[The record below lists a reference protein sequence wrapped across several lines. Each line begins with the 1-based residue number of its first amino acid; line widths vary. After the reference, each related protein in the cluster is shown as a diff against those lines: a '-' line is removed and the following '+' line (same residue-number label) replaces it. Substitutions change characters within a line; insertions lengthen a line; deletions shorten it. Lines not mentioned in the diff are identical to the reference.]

1 MEKKDFN
8 CGDSGPGPYQEM
20 KRKLESE
27 VEGTARKKK
36 RKKRHYEEKSK
47 EKSKKASS
55 NEQLPEEDQ
64 KVNKM
69 DREDSKKSKRP
80 SCDDHQKKKM
90 DKEDSEEG
98 KPQCDHCQKKKRD
111 REDSEEDGNDQKRQR
126 ADPTE
131 PNPQT
136 ITSYEFHSELGQGG
150 YSRVML
156 ATLGDSPPV
165 AIKIIKKNSGCIS
178 NSILTEAN
186 VLRIT
191 SECPYLCHGYAAFQ
205 TQRHAFLVM
214 ELLSGGSLEE
224 QINAHG
230 CLDMTRVLFYS
241 AELVC
246 GLESL
251 HNMGIVHRD
260 LKPANI
266 MLDGEGHIK
275 ITDFGLAKINI
286 FDNKTITG
294 RAGTMGYIAPEIL
307 NNREYTAA
315 VDWWALGIII
325 FEMATG
331 ESPFLD
337 GSDEEE
343 HTDSV
348 IYEEPVFPQWLDED
362 LVDLLKKL
370 LKKKPQQRLGVCGT
384 IKDHPFFSC
393 IDWEELESQEPPVQ
407 PIPTIDLLKPL
418 EGKAPS
424 FLQPQRND
432 TTSGGSK
439 KNSGFSFV
447 SSTWQR

>member
-1 MEKKDFN
+1 
-8 CGDSGPGPYQEM
+8 
-20 KRKLESE
+20 L
-27 VEGTARKKK
+27 
-36 RKKRHYEEKSK
+36 
-47 EKSKKASS
+47 
-55 NEQLPEEDQ
+55 
-64 KVNKM
+64 
-69 DREDSKKSKRP
+69 
-80 SCDDHQKKKM
+80 
-90 DKEDSEEG
+90 
-98 KPQCDHCQKKKRD
+98 
-111 REDSEEDGNDQKRQR
+111 
-126 ADPTE
+126 
-131 PNPQT
+131 
-136 ITSYEFHSELGQGG
+136 TSYEFHSELGQGG

-156 ATLGDSPPV
+156 ATLGNRPPV
-165 AIKIIKKNSGCIS
+165 AIKVIKITSGCIS

-191 SECPYLCHGYAAFQ
+191 SECPYLCHGYAAFH

-214 ELLSGGSLEE
+214 ELLSGGSLED
-224 QINAHG
+224 QINTHG

-266 MLDGEGHIK
+266 MLDEEGHIK

-286 FDNKTITG
+286 FGNKTITG

-325 FEMATG
+325 FKMATG

-393 IDWEELESQEPPVQ
+393 IDWEELESQEAPPPFQ
-407 PIPTIDLLKPL
+407 PIVKQPSTSKRIDAFFLHKQAYLFMITRGAEALISL
-418 EGKAPS
+418 ENVDTKA
-424 FLQPQRND
+424 NY
-432 TTSGGSK
+432 TS
-439 KNSGFSFV
+439 V
-447 SSTWQR
+447 SASELALVCI